1 MLTTSDRGVPT
12 GTRTRLLVEPA
23 RPVSLSVLPSED
35 PARAEEVSL
44 ESGIPERVLRQ
55 HDAVVRQT
63 HRRAGVVV
71 IDVPEDR
78 QADLRRELEAAGFV
92 ARPPKP
98 IYALLNESV
107 PLLHLQ
113 PVWKSGVEGAGVR
126 VGIVDTGADHHPD
139 FGDRILAYRD
149 FTESGPSDEVG
160 HRTHVAGIVAGA
172 GALYRGVAP
181 KASLVIAKA
190 LSLNGGTE
198 DTVLAALSW
207 LSRMKV
213 DVVNL
218 SLGGPGDPRDPLSRE
233 VDALSAEGILV
244 CVAAGNS
251 GPTPGTIGSPGCAAG
266 AITVGAIDKHRRIT
280 DYSSRG
286 PVVGLRARKPD
297 LVAVGG
303 GTTPSAGCHYGV
315 GVASAR
321 AEALDGDRCTVAVS
335 YVRMSGTSMATPH
348 VTGVCALLLEAS
360 RSMRKS
366 ESRVARARAVRRA
379 LIQSADDLG
388 LAPDVAGSGVVD
400 AAKAL
405 TALGSGRSAAVPTMS
420 SSSPAIARSGIDPK

>member
-160 HRTHVAGIVAGA
+160 HGTHVAGIVAGA

>member
-1 MLTTSDRGVPT
+1 MLVGSHRGIPG
-12 GTRTRLLVEPA
+12 GTRTRLIVEPA
-23 RPVSLSVLPSED
+23 RPVAVSLLPLED
-35 PARAEEVSL
+35 PARAEEVSVEAGL
-44 ESGIPERVLRQ
+44 PERVLRA

-63 HRRAGVVV
+63 HRRAGVIVV
-71 IDVPEDR
+71 DVPEDR
-78 QADLRRELEAAGFV
+78 QVALRRELAAAGFM

-98 IYALLNESV
+98 VYALLNESV
-107 PLLHLQ
+107 PLLKVR
-113 PVWKSGVEGAGVR
+113 PVWKSGLEGEGVH

-139 FGDRILAYRD
+139 FGDRIVAYRD
-149 FTESGPSDEVG
+149 FTESGTADEVG
-160 HRTHVAGIVAGA
+160 HGTHVAGIVAGA

-190 LSLNGGTE
+190 LSLRGGTE

-213 DVVNL
+213 DVLNL
-218 SLGGPGDPRDPLSRE
+218 SLGGPGDPHDPLSRE

-251 GPTPGTIGSPGCAAG
+251 GPAPGTIGSPGCAAG
-266 AITVGAIDKHRRIT
+266 AITVGAIDKRRRVT
-280 DYSSRG
+280 AYSSRG
-286 PVVGLRARKPD
+286 PVVGLRAHKPD
-297 LVAVGG
+297 VVAVGG
-303 GTTPSAGCHYGV
+303 GTTPSATCHYVV
-315 GVASAR
+315 GVASTR
-321 AEALDGDRCTVAVS
+321 AQALDGDRCTVGAR
-335 YVRMSGTSMATPH
+335 YVRMSGTSMAAPH
-348 VTGVCALLLEAS
+348 VTGVCALLLQAS
-360 RSMRKS
+360 RSMGRS

-388 LAPDVAGSGVVD
+388 LAPDVAGAGVVD

-405 TALGSGRSAAVPTMS
+405 EGLGSRRSVAGPTMS

>member
-1 MLTTSDRGVPT
+1 MLTASDRGVPT

-78 QADLRRELEAAGFV
+78 QAGLRRELEAAGFV

-113 PVWKSGVEGAGVR
+113 PVWKSGVEGDGVR

-160 HRTHVAGIVAGA
+160 HGTHVAGIVAGA

-218 SLGGPGDPRDPLSRE
+218 SLGGQGDPRDPLSRE

-286 PVVGLRARKPD
+286 PVAGLRAHKPD
-297 LVAVGG
+297 VVAVGG

-360 RSMRKS
+360 RTMRKS

-420 SSSPAIARSGIDPK
+420 SSSPAIARSGIEPK

>member
-23 RPVSLSVLPSED
+23 RPVGLSVLPSED

-78 QADLRRELEAAGFV
+78 QAGLRRELEAAGFV

-113 PVWKSGVEGAGVR
+113 PVWKSGVEGDGVR

-160 HRTHVAGIVAGA
+160 HGTHVAGIVAGA

-233 VDALSAEGILV
+233 VDALSTEGILV

-286 PVVGLRARKPD
+286 PVAGLRAHKPD
-297 LVAVGG
+297 VVAVGG

-388 LAPDVAGSGVVD
+388 LAPDVAGSGIVD

-420 SSSPAIARSGIDPK
+420 SSSPAIARSGIEPK